1 MRFVANDSHCY
12 RQKNLS
18 DDYIIK
24 YNKVSEKMK

>member
-18 DDYIIK
+18 GFYIIQ
-24 YNKVSEKMK
+24 YNIIPKDVK

>member
-1 MRFVANDSHCY
+1 MRFVANNCHCG
-12 RQKNLS
+12 RQKYLS